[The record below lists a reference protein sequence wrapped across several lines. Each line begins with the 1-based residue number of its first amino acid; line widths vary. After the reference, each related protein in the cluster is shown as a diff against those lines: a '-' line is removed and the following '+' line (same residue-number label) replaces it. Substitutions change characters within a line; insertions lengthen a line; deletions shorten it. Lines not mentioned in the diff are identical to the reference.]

1 MGLFRKKVAERRF
14 DGRHLLKVVVFVAL
28 ICLCVQLERLDDTK
42 DEEQYFLDD
51 EDTIG
56 EELVIGAG
64 KYREE
69 HSIPFDKTGVR
80 IKTYSSDDQK
90 EPWVHLMVGL
100 LIFGVLGFTIFVIQY
115 DRYEKL
121 VGNRHDESRATVAD
135 QLYKELHPQN
145 HVVELQDEFSN
156 LIRDRSDSDDAK
168 SRDLE
173 YDDSN
178 NLVIKRGKRSSKSSV
193 EESLKKSDEVPE
205 KRKKTKRIKA

>member
-121 VGNRHDESRATVAD
+121 VG
-135 QLYKELHPQN
+135 
-145 HVVELQDEFSN
+145 
-156 LIRDRSDSDDAK
+156 
-168 SRDLE
+168 
-173 YDDSN
+173 
-178 NLVIKRGKRSSKSSV
+178 KRGKRSSKSSV